1 VKARYKRRY
10 DSETAQENDTGMA
23 APEIADWL
31 VARGL
36 GEFTQLFIDQQ
47 IEPELLPDL
56 TDADLQSIGLPLG
69 ARKKLLRAIA
79 AWRQDA
85 GTPQAAA
92 APMRPTPPP
101 RRGAER
107 RNLTV
112 LVCDM
117 VGSTAL
123 ASRLDPEELRGI
135 MHGYMDACT
144 AVVASFGGYVARY
157 QGDGLMAY
165 FGYPQAREDAAERA
179 VRAALRLIDTMRTAP
194 ADPAMRLQTRIGIAT
209 GLAVVGDLIGEGAAR
224 EEAVVGETPA
234 LAVRLESIAPSDGV
248 VIAQSTRELLGHVFA
263 LDDLGLQ
270 SLKGFDRPQRAWRV
284 IGEARAESRFAA
296 VRRSRPDGLPVELV
310 GRDSELA
317 VLLTR
322 WRRAVE
328 GAGQTTL
335 LIGEPG
341 LGKSRLVEALRE
353 ALAGDAPD
361 VVLLQC
367 ASHHQASALRPVI
380 EWIERTAGFAPDDPA
395 EMRLER
401 LKALPDLAGPT
412 LEVVAELLS
421 VVDAAEISQAERRE
435 RTLNALIGLL
445 TQGRA
450 GAPRLLV
457 FEDVHWSDAFSLE
470 LLERIVDAAGV
481 LPLMVLVT
489 TRPETSL
496 SWSGAAAVTTI
507 TLDRLEPV
515 HATRL
520 VDQLGGADRLQPEL
534 RERIIERAGGVPLFV
549 EELTRS
555 MLEAG
560 EDAWQTGRSAG
571 AVPVPATLHDTLMAR
586 LDRLGEA
593 KAIAQIGA
601 VLGRAFHYRWL
612 ASCAG
617 VSAQRLHEALTELV
631 GSGLA
636 AANGA
641 PPEAIYS
648 FKHALVQDAAYHSML
663 RAERVRLHREIARIL
678 ESRFIRIA
686 EEQPELLAHHY
697 TEAAETD
704 LAITWW
710 ERASSRAWS
719 RAASVESSRHL
730 RRALDLL
737 AGLPAGAGRDER
749 EIVLRRALVGPLVN
763 LGGYSSPETEENLDR
778 LGVLLE
784 DAPPNLEAVVLLY
797 TQSAMRL
804 LRSDLDRVGE
814 VAQRTLRLARRSE
827 IPNTPML
834 GQRILGYTALLRGD
848 VAEAETW
855 FTESFDE
862 YDPSV
867 NRGVWPGSPH
877 DPLASMLA
885 QDVLLLLQQ
894 GRLDEAARR
903 GRAAWAEAERLQSPT
918 TLAYVLVHLGLA
930 ALVTGDAAAAG
941 AVAPA
946 LAAVVDRVAW
956 LRGHAEVL
964 QGWLLGKSGAVD
976 AGIAQIRQARETAG
990 RIQDRMWW
998 PLFLLCEAELLIEAA
1013 RFEEALATL
1022 TECRRMIEL
1031 TGQSYVRPEV
1041 YRQRAVALG
1050 GSGAAAREV
1059 EAALETALNIARRQ
1073 GLRFYE
1079 LRAATSL
1086 ARFWMRTGRVAEAQA
1101 LLAPVAGGFTEGRE
1115 TAELREAEA
1124 VLGQL
1129 AVQLS
1134 RSAG

>member
-1 VKARYKRRY
+1 
-10 DSETAQENDTGMA
+10 
-23 APEIADWL
+23 
-31 VARGL
+31 
-36 GEFTQLFIDQQ
+36 
-47 IEPELLPDL
+47 
-56 TDADLQSIGLPLG
+56 
-69 ARKKLLRAIA
+69 
-79 AWRQDA
+79 
-85 GTPQAAA
+85 
-92 APMRPTPPP
+92 
-101 RRGAER
+101 
-107 RNLTV
+107 
-112 LVCDM
+112 
-117 VGSTAL
+117 
-123 ASRLDPEELRGI
+123 
-135 MHGYMDACT
+135 
-144 AVVASFGGYVARY
+144 
-157 QGDGLMAY
+157 
-165 FGYPQAREDAAERA
+165 
-179 VRAALRLIDTMRTAP
+179 LIDTVRTAP
-194 ADPAMRLQTRIGIAT
+194 TDPAIRLQTRVGIAT

-234 LAVRLESIAPSDGV
+234 LAVRLESLAPPDGV
-248 VIAQSTRELLGHVFA
+248 AIAQGTRELLAHVFA
-263 LDDLGLQ
+263 LEDLGLQ

-296 VRRSRPDGLPVELV
+296 VRRVRSDGLPGELV

-322 WRRAVE
+322 WHLAAG
-328 GAGQTTL
+328 GAGQTVL

-353 ALAGDAPD
+353 ALAGHPHDL
-361 VVLLQC
+361 VLLQC

-380 EWIERTAGFAPDDPA
+380 EWIERTAGFAPDDPV
-395 EMRLER
+395 ETRLER
-401 LKALPDLAGPT
+401 LKALPGLVGPT
-412 LEVVAELLS
+412 LEVAAELLS
-421 VVDAAEISQAERRE
+421 VVDAADISQAERRE
-435 RTLNALIGLL
+435 RTLNALVGLL
-445 TQGRA
+445 ARA
-450 GAPRLLV
+450 QAGVPRLLV
-457 FEDVHWSDAFSLE
+457 FEDAHWSDAFSLE
-470 LLERIVDAAGV
+470 LLERIVDAAGK

-496 SWSGAAAVTTI
+496 SWSGSPNVTTI
-507 TLDRLEPV
+507 PLDRLEPM

-520 VDQLGGADRLQPEL
+520 VEQLGGGERLPPEL
-534 RERIIERAGGVPLFV
+534 RERIVERAGGVPLFV
-549 EELTRS
+549 EELTQAL
-555 MLEAG
+555 LEAG

-617 VSAQRLHEALTELV
+617 VSAQRLHAALTELV

-641 PPEAIYS
+641 PPEAVYS
-648 FKHALVQDAAYHSML
+648 FKHALVQDAAYYSML

-678 ESRFIRIA
+678 ESRFSRIA
-686 EEQPELLAHHY
+686 DEQPELLAHHY

-719 RAASVESSRHL
+719 RAASAESSRHL
-730 RRALDLL
+730 RTALDLL
-737 AGLPAGAGRDER
+737 AGMPAGAARDER
-749 EIVLRRALVGPLVN
+749 EIVLRRALVGPLVS

-778 LGVLLE
+778 LGLLLE
-784 DAPPNLEAVVLLY
+784 DAPPNLEAVVMLY

-814 VAQRTLRLARRSE
+814 VAQRTLRLARRSG

-848 VAEAETW
+848 IAEADAW

-862 YDPSV
+862 YDPSI

-885 QDVLLLLQQ
+885 QDVLLLVQQ

-903 GRAAWAEAERLQSPT
+903 GQAALAEAERLQSPT

-930 ALVTGDAAAAG
+930 AIVTGDAAAAG
-941 AVAPA
+941 SVAPA
-946 LAAVVDRVAW
+946 LAGVVDRVRW
-956 LRGHAEVL
+956 LRGHSEVL
-964 QGWLLGKSGAVD
+964 LGWLAAKSGAAD
-976 AGIAQIRQARETAG
+976 AGIAQIQKARDTAG
-990 RIQDRMWW
+990 TIQDRMWW
-998 PLFLLCEAELLIEAA
+998 PLFVLCEADLLIENA

-1022 TECRRMIEL
+1022 DECRRMIEL
-1031 TGQSYVRPEV
+1031 TGQSYVRPEM

-1050 GSGAAAREV
+1050 GSGAAGREV
-1059 EAALETALNIARRQ
+1059 EAAFETALHIARRQ

-1086 ARFWMRTGRVAEAQA
+1086 TRVRMRGGRVAEAEG
-1101 LLAPVAGGFTEGRE
+1101 LLAPVVGGFTEGRG
-1115 TAELREAEA
+1115 TAELREAQA
-1124 VLGQL
+1124 VLDQL
-1129 AVQLS
+1129 ATVIS
-1134 RSAG
+1134 DRTGKVPGR